1 MPRDKL
7 IQINEKIMKVQTN
20 FKSHQPLRSFQRIF
34 LILIVAFFTNVTLA
48 LSQQLVTGTI
58 VDKSGETM
66 IGVSVLI
73 KGSTVGTISDTNGKF
88 SIKVSGANDI
98 LQFSYVG
105 YINQS
110 VTVANQKVLKVVMTE
125 KSKDLEEIIVVGY
138 GTQKK
143 SDVTG
148 SVVSVKADDMNSV
161 PTSSIAEMLRG
172 QGAGIVVTQ
181 NSARPGGG
189 SDILVRGA
197 KSLSGGNSPIYIVD
211 GVPLTNIDD
220 FNSQDFESV
229 EILKDASSEAIYG
242 ARASN
247 GVILITTKRGKEN
260 KTSVDFSTYVAQ
272 QSVKKNFSFYN
283 GDEWAQLKREANRGF
298 TVNSDGS
305 ITADYSSGNPVNGVY
320 PGDVSLFGNAY
331 SNMINKKYTDWENLA
346 IKPAI
351 QQKYDLSIRAGNKDT
366 KLSVSL
372 GYFSQDGMIAPA
384 DYQRANF
391 RFNIDHKIFK
401 NLTISLNSNYT
412 YSNRNS
418 EDANFSDILT
428 KSPLYNPY
436 DANGNMV
443 AVLEDSKANP
453 LWSNANH
460 FDNTVKNNFVLNGIM
475 DWEIVKGL
483 KYRLNAS
490 LNSIYSKEGIYLTSQ
505 HEKGSSLNG
514 SATLIN
520 NNYTGYL
527 LENILTYDWKINN
540 NNKLDI
546 TLVQSNDL
554 RSTVN
559 DQITGTGFA
568 SDELKYDFIGSA
580 AKISQPIHAI
590 SPDNV
595 VSYMGRLR
603 YNLKERYLF
612 SLSTRLDGASVFGV
626 NNKWAYFPAASF
638 GWRISEEDFL
648 KDKEWLSNLKFRT
661 SYGSVGNK
669 AIPPYLS
676 QSLTT
681 SVAIQFGTGDPFIG
695 YLPGTILPNPNLR
708 WETTTTFNTA
718 FDFGFLNNR
727 LSGTVEF
734 YNSLTKDLLERKALS
749 QTSGYLY
756 QWDNIGNV
764 ENQGFEA
771 SVNALAIKEKDFT
784 WTVSVN
790 FSTNKNKIVSLTGK
804 VDANGNP
811 VNDIGNLWFVGHNI
825 NAYYDW
831 QFSKIMQ
838 KGDTVKTYYTNKPQ
852 PGDILVKDVDR
863 NDTINANDQVITDRD
878 PKWTGGLSS
887 TLVWKGFEF
896 SFDIY
901 TVQGSV
907 MRNPYLYDANSGG
920 GLSGLLNGIKEDYW
934 TVENPSTTVPRAR
947 ITTLNYLSTIAYQ
960 DASYIR
966 LRNITLGYN
975 FQKKML
981 TNLKI
986 NKLRIYASATNLL
999 TFTKYLSYSPE
1010 ASAGAYPEPKVVT
1023 IGLNASF

>member
-1 MPRDKL
+1 MPRDKS
-7 IQINEKIMKVQTN
+7 IQINEKIMKVQIN
-20 FKSHQPLRSFQRIF
+20 FKSHQPQRSVLRNL
-34 LILIVAFFTNVTLA
+34 LILIVVLFANVTLVM
-48 LSQQLVTGTI
+48 SQQLVTGTI

-66 IGVSVLI
+66 IGVSVLV
-73 KGSTVGTISDTNGKF
+73 KGTTVGTISDVNGKF
-88 SIKVSGANDI
+88 SIKVSNTANV

-110 VTVANQKVLKVVMTE
+110 VTVGNQKTLKVVMTE
-125 KSKDLEEIIVVGY
+125 KSKDLDEVIVVGY

-148 SVVSVKADDMNSV
+148 SVVSVKADEMNSI
-161 PTSSIAEMLRG
+161 PTSSVAEMLRG
-172 QGAGIVVTQ
+172 QGAGVLVTQ

-197 KSLSGGNSPIYIVD
+197 KSLSGGNAPIYIVD

-260 KTSVDFSTYVAQ
+260 KTTVDFSTYVAQ

-298 TVNSDGS
+298 TVNSDGT
-305 ITADYSSGNPVNGVY
+305 ITADYLSGNPVNGVY

-331 SNMINKKYTDWENLA
+331 SNMTSRKYTDWESLG
-346 IKPAI
+346 IKPAL

-366 KLSVSL
+366 KLAVSL

-391 RFNIDHKIFK
+391 RFNIDHKISK

-412 YSNRNS
+412 YSNRNT

-436 DANGNMV
+436 DANGNLV

-460 FDNTVKNNFVLNGIM
+460 FDNTVKNNFVLNGIL

-490 LNSIYSKEGIYLTSQ
+490 LNSIYSKEGIYLTSL
-505 HEKGSSLNG
+505 HEKGSSLMG

-520 NNYTGYL
+520 NDYTAYL

-540 NNKLDI
+540 DNKLDI
-546 TLVQSNDL
+546 TLVQSNDI

-559 DQITGTGFA
+559 DQLTGTGFA

-590 SPDNV
+590 LPDNV
-595 VSYMGRLR
+595 LSYMGRVR

-612 SLSTRLDGASVFGV
+612 SLSTRMDGASVFGA

-676 QSLTT
+676 QSLT
-681 SVAIQFGTGDPFIG
+681 SSFAMQFGTGDPFIG

-718 FDFGFLNNR
+718 LDFGFLNNR
-727 LSGTVEF
+727 LSGTIEF
-734 YNSLTKDLLERKALS
+734 YNSLTKDLLEKKSLP

-756 QWDNIGNV
+756 QYDNIGNV

-771 SVNALAIKEKDFT
+771 SVNAMAIKEKDFT

-804 VDANGNP
+804 VDANGIP
-811 VNDIGNLWFVGHNI
+811 VNDVANGWFVGHSI
-825 NAYYDW
+825 NAYYDY
-831 QFSKIMQ
+831 QFAKIMQ
-838 KGDTVKTYYTNKPQ
+838 KGDTVKTYYTVKPQ
-852 PGDILVKDVDR
+852 PGDILVKDADR
-863 NDTINANDQVITDRD
+863 NDTINANDQVIVDRD

-887 TLVWKGFEF
+887 TMVWKGFEF

-901 TVQGSV
+901 TVQGTV

-934 TVENPSTTVPRAR
+934 TVENPSTTTPRAR

-966 LRNITLGYN
+966 LRNITIGYN
-975 FQKKML
+975 FQKKL
-981 TNLKI
+981 LNDLKI

-1010 ASAGAYPEPKVVT
+1010 ASAGAYPEPKVIT